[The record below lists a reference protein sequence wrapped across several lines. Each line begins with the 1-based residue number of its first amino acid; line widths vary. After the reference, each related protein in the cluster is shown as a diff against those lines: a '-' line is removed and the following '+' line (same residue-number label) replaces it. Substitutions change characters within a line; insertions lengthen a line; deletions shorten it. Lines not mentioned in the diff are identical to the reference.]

1 MGTNG
6 ENTLFSILG
15 KLTDSLIL
23 DFIFLISCLPVITIG
38 ASCTAF
44 YYTMHKVLRRDRG
57 YLWSEYKR
65 SWKENFKQAT
75 VCWLI
80 FLGIAAV
87 LCTDIY
93 VMYQMF
99 RAGSSFGSAYVLFVI
114 LLAVLILWA
123 VYTFAAIA
131 RFENT
136 TRELLKVSA
145 WIMIAHLPKTLAVLG
160 ILAVSA
166 FVIWAVPLLA
176 LIVPMLAVWFIE
188 LILES
193 IFIGYMSEEDQKEE
207 IRQKEES

>member
-99 RAGSSFGSAYVLFVI
+99 RAGSSFGSAYVFFVI

-136 TRELLKVSA
+136 TRELLKISA

>member
-114 LLAVLILWA
+114 LFVVLILWA